1 MNGMRMCSITTC
13 QVVVQV
19 INLEVERIGKQ
30 VLRRRGGELTT
41 MRIGRGVLDVV
52 GPIMQVIGNG
62 CNRLTLGRTGSR
74 VVEGTIMDMN
84 GVLRIMAM
92 VLLVIMAVR
101 DKETAMEVFDEFSQD
116 GVVVQ
121 NETCHP
127 PLQ

>member
-1 MNGMRMCSITTC
+1 
-13 QVVVQV
+13 
-19 INLEVERIGKQ
+19 
-30 VLRRRGGELTT
+30 

-74 VVEGTIMDMN
+74 VVKGTIMDVN
-84 GVLRIMAM
+84 GVLRVMAM